1 MLARC
6 LQYHVASIHESSFVM
21 KESVKKITTLW
32 LLAVGAAGN
41 GIGKRTQ

>member
-1 MLARC
+1 
-6 LQYHVASIHESSFVM
+6 M

-41 GIGKRTQ
+41 GIGKHIQ